1 MKKVRLNKKT
11 IVIAVLCLAILL
23 FLFFSETTLGM
34 THYQETGFVTGLV
47 TASSLYVRSGPRKE
61 L

>member
-1 MKKVRLNKKT
+1 MKKVMFNKKT
-11 IVIAVLCLAILL
+11 IVLTAVIALVLL
-23 FLFFSETTLGM
+23 FFTLFNQTLGM